1 MKKDF
6 LFPITLFFVFFC
18 SSIIVLLF
26 AANVYESVV
35 EDSNRNFETGTSLA
49 YITEKIRQSDS
60 NSSISLSEF
69 DGYEALKISE
79 SYIDK
84 TYITYIYEMD
94 GVLKEIY
101 LQEDTPATAN
111 AGTTIMTIK
120 NFDMESKGKGLIK
133 FTATASDGTTE
144 SVVLGTYSN

>member
-35 EDSNRNFETGTSLA
+35 EDSNKNFETGTSLA

-60 NSSISLSEF
+60 NGNIKISEF
-69 DGYEALKISE
+69 DGYEALQIQETYDDKI
-79 SYIDK
+79 YK
-84 TYITYIYEMD
+84 TYIYEMD
-94 GVLKEIY
+94 GLLKEIFI
-101 LQEDTPATAN
+101 QDGIHASAK
-111 AGTTIMTIK
+111 AGTTIMNIK
-120 NFDMESKGKGLIK
+120 DFDMTDKGNGLIE
-133 FTATASDGTTE
+133 FTSTASDGSSE
-144 SVVLGTYSN
+144 SVIIGTYSK